1 MTHLKQSAYSVVF
14 FVFWKDLFSAFF
26 FVSQIFISRPQMI
39 LFILHFQFLL
49 FFVCFKYRTICS
61 FYDGVK
67 QWLVKLIVWIASP
80 KWLLLFSGLAVHNHE
95 YFKPVSRT
103 DKVQRYTWNLDCFDV
118 VYSQPIFRTHLNWM
132 DSYFSFFYLLT

>member
-1 MTHLKQSAYSVVF
+1 MHIQWF
-14 FVFWKDLFSAFF
+14 FLFSEK
-26 FVSQIFISRPQMI
+26 IF
-39 LFILHFQFLL
+39 FLL
-49 FFVCFKYRTICS
+49 FFFLSAKFLFPGLKWFYLFFIFNFFLFCFKYRTICS

-118 VYSQPIFRTHLNWM
+118 VCSQPIFRTHLNWM